1 VNAYFQERKNAMKH
15 SEICL
20 AVEANQPV
28 LVPDGFAK
36 AVRQAAEAARF
47 AGDLG
52 PVQQWRINRATRNP
66 RQLARIYAGTVHEAM
81 AAGSLTDAD
90 DVYGFDWQSL
100 LAFLK
105 DFLPVILQIISIFS

>member
-1 VNAYFQERKNAMKH
+1 MKH
-15 SEICL
+15 SEICQ

-28 LVPDGFAK
+28 LVPEGFAE
-36 AVRQAAEAARF
+36 AVRKAASSARVQ
-47 AGDLG
+47 GDIG
-52 PVQQWRINRATRNP
+52 PVQQWRINRATRNS

-81 AAGSLTDAD
+81 VAGVLTDAD

>member
-1 VNAYFQERKNAMKH
+1 MKH
-15 SEICL
+15 SEVCL

-28 LVPDGFAK
+28 MVPQGFGD
-36 AVRQAAEAARF
+36 AVRKAAIIARNQ
-47 AGDLG
+47 GELG
-52 PVQQWRINRATRNP
+52 PVQYWRVNRATRNH

-81 AAGSLTDAD
+81 AAGVLTDGD

-105 DFLPVILQIISIFS
+105 DFLPVILQIDLSIFS